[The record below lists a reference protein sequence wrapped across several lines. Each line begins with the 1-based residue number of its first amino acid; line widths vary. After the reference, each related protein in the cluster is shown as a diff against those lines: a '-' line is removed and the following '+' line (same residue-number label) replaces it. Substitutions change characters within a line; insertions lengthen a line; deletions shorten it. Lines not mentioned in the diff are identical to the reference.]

1 VAIGRKALK
10 AADGGDEMTRD
21 SLPPGRPGAG
31 KSRIQRARRV
41 FGGLAGRVP
50 DPAEAR
56 RLEAE
61 LNDAWLRLQFALV
74 AGDPR
79 LAQAERQAYAQVLEE
94 ARRSAREGR
103 AAPEGQGTIL

>member
-1 VAIGRKALK
+1 
-10 AADGGDEMTRD
+10 MTRE

-41 FGGLAGRVP
+41 FGDLAGRVP

-79 LAQAERQAYAQVLEE
+79 LAQAERQAYARVLEE
-94 ARRSAREGR
+94 ARRSAKGER
-103 AAPEGQGTIL
+103 T

>member
-1 VAIGRKALK
+1 
-10 AADGGDEMTRD
+10 MTRD
-21 SLPPGRPGAG
+21 FQPPGSPAVG
-31 KSRIQRARRV
+31 KGRIQRARRV
-41 FGGLAGRVP
+41 FGDLAGRVP

-79 LAQAERQAYAQVLEE
+79 LVRSARQTYARLLDE
-94 ARRSAREGR
+94 ARRRGGEGR
-103 AAPEGQGTIL
+103 A